1 MKFIKW
7 LLSLFRRHSD
17 DTQTTTPPIE
27 SNPSKESNSSTSDI
41 KKVAIIVGHGNGDGG
56 AESKDGKR
64 NEFEYNSIVAEHIE
78 KSQLHGKNSKVFYRG
93 KTGIL
98 GVALE
103 AVTWMPDLSIELH
116 LNSFNGI
123 AKGCEVLVLKGDN
136 ESAEIGKS
144 FTKSFC
150 SKFNRVARR
159 DEGINWIN
167 GSDRGG
173 ASLKAVSPIKRS
185 VLVEPFFIDND
196 SEYIA
201 PSVYAEWLCTWLKG
215 I

>member
-7 LLSLFRRHSD
+7 LIELFKYG
-17 DTQTTTPPIE
+17 TQRKEVSTELNVPETPG
-27 SNPSKESNSSTSDI
+27 SSTSDI
-41 KKVAIIVGHGNGDGG
+41 KKVAIIIGHGPAGKDGG

-64 NEFEYNSIVAEHIE
+64 NEFEYNSFVAEYIE
-78 KSQLHGKNSKVFYRG
+78 NTALHGKKIKVFFRG
-93 KTGIL
+93 KTGIV
-98 GVALE
+98 GVAME
-103 AVTWMPDLSIELH
+103 AVAWMPDLSIELH
-116 LNSFNGI
+116 LNSFNGT

-144 FTKSFC
+144 FAKSFA
-150 SKFNRVARR
+150 SKFNRVTRR
-159 DEGINWIN
+159 DQGINWIA
-167 GSDRGG
+167 SADRGG

-185 VLVEPFFIDND
+185 ILVEPFFIDND

-201 PSVYAEWLCTWLKG
+201 PSVYAEWLCSWLKS